1 MASQGNL
8 ELKSSSLVE
17 IYDAVFNYQKEIQD
31 ALYAQ
36 YKIAYKI
43 SFTNYMKGNTADAF
57 KEYFSKGTVNMI
69 QGILELSSEMTAIIQ
84 LIVEV
89 FYKFE
94 GASDGI
100 IKEAQLDSIGTD
112 LNQKRQKY
120 NQMGNELGQVINLA
134 SKYISTTDLKYIE
147 IDERYVDVEKSIS
160 KMRQD
165 IYEIE
170 EDSVKNAEQLLE
182 RINSLKNLIT
192 ETMGLCYKDGNFIP
206 ESSGLLDQQ
215 SWYSKQG
222 NATLALLLSEDPF
235 EYDAGSVS
243 ISEDQ
248 WAAGLCSDVYAY
260 AGYSWMSAEYECG
273 REDSSIFV
281 KAKGSVLETN
291 GYAQLTNEIKA
302 QADADVGYASSD
314 IKVGWGDG
322 YYGGHVKVEVGGVRV
337 NGSVIVGTEN
347 YNVYVRG
354 DAKVACADGKAAFE
368 FKEDGQFAI
377 GVDGSATLASA
388 SVETGFSSWGY
399 KAYGENATKEEK
411 KDLFKLSAGVSAS
424 AGGGVAAYAESKK
437 VIETDY
443 VNVNAV
449 SIKLKGEFIAGAC
462 VQITVP
468 VPYVK
473 WPW

>member
-1 MASQGNL
+1 
-8 ELKSSSLVE
+8 
-17 IYDAVFNYQKEIQD
+17 
-31 ALYAQ
+31 
-36 YKIAYKI
+36 
-43 SFTNYMKGNTADAF
+43 MKGNTADAF

-170 EDSVKNAEQLLE
+170 EESVKNAEQLLE